1 MKPLKYLLCIIFL
14 FVYVIVGFVLVIL
27 NAALSFL
34 KNIPHVWR
42 TAVGKKP
49 KKQSVP
55 SNEDMAEVIKGAEK
69 RVIPEAWANEVE
81 ELKLNP
87 EDMWVSYL
95 DRWGN
100 G

>member
-1 MKPLKYLLCIIFL
+1 MKLLKYLLCIIFL
-14 FVYVIVGFVLVIL
+14 FFYIVIGFVLVIL
-27 NAALSFL
+27 NATLDFL
-34 KNIPHVWR
+34 KTIPHVWR
-42 TAVGKKP
+42 TAVGNTP
-49 KKQSVP
+49 KKRSMA
-55 SNEDMAEVIKGAEK
+55 SNADWADITKGVKESLAAEIQAD
-69 RVIPEAWANEVE
+69 EVE